1 MFYVSFIY
9 YHHNVLIISIYP
21 CYPSVYRVFKQ
32 LYVKLVCLK
41 PKKPTTESAEKEI
54 VARRHRSCASCCCCC
69 WCLLRLFGV
78 LRMRRVCYQF
88 QRSCMG
94 VYIYVSVYSGHSH
107 FHILRRKLFL
117 VLHVDFLKISAS
129 EPGLHLPPFAVTVAV
144 AASCTLQVATF
155 TVSEHTGGTP
165 EHTPP
170 PFPAVLAKFVGPPVN
185 G

>member
-1 MFYVSFIY
+1 
-9 YHHNVLIISIYP
+9 
-21 CYPSVYRVFKQ
+21 
-32 LYVKLVCLK
+32 
-41 PKKPTTESAEKEI
+41 
-54 VARRHRSCASCCCCC
+54 
-69 WCLLRLFGV
+69 
-78 LRMRRVCYQF
+78 
-88 QRSCMG
+88 MG